1 MNFNTITD
9 DDKIWIENN
18 RDYFTKNITKS
29 NEFLNRLVEVNGRI
43 KGQIEYL
50 QGCGRC
56 VKNMIDFV
64 WAQYTNQK

>member
-1 MNFNTITD
+1 MMNFNPITD

-18 RDYFTKNITKS
+18 RDYFTKNITKP

-43 KGQIEYL
+43 RGQIEYL
-50 QGCGRC
+50 RGCGQC

-64 WAQYTNQK
+64 WARYNA

>member
-1 MNFNTITD
+1 MNFNPITD

-18 RDYFTKNITKS
+18 RDYFTKNITKP

-43 KGQIEYL
+43 RGQIEYL
-50 QGCGRC
+50 RGCGQC

-64 WAQYTNQK
+64 WARYNA

>member
-1 MNFNTITD
+1 MNFNPITED
-9 DDKIWIENN
+9 DRIWIENN
-18 RDYFTKNITKS
+18 RDYFTKNITKP

-50 QGCGRC
+50 HGCGKC

-64 WAQYTNQK
+64 WARYNA